1 MTSNKTNYYKNIC
14 STVPVG
20 FLVLNEVSDILFI
33 NDHAKRL
40 LKIKDDYTNI
50 IQLPLHLEYLKK
62 RIIELSPS
70 NKKQEIFFNYKNK
83 LQYFELFT
91 NFIHEDNDN
100 KELKCITILDR
111 TEDIKKI
118 DIVKTMQEDLYQFKN
133 LAAIGTM
140 ISGVAHE
147 LNNPISGISMSAQLA
162 ESSLRDLIKLSI
174 LENDNMPAETV
185 SAILETVTYSISEI
199 EHVKLNTTRAA
210 KLVGGLLNYSKK
222 EKLDLELCTLIDLIN
237 ETLNITRYQP
247 MMDASCIEINC
258 PEDIILNC
266 DKLKIQQV
274 IYNIVK
280 NALESIEKDGY
291 VKINCSLEDNFV
303 NISITDN
310 GCGISSMNL
319 NHLFTPFF
327 TTKGPKKGTGLG
339 LSISYRIIERHG
351 GKIMVTSN
359 INQGSQFIIS
369 LPTNLE

>member
-1 MTSNKTNYYKNIC
+1 MTSNKPNYYKNIC

>member
-1 MTSNKTNYYKNIC
+1 MTSNKPNYYKNIC

-20 FLVLNEVSDILFI
+20 FMVINETNDILFI

-40 LKIKDDYTNI
+40 LKLKEDYTNL
-50 IQLPLHLEYLKK
+50 IQLPLHLEYFKK
-62 RIIELSPS
+62 RIQELSPS
-70 NKKQEIFFNYKNK
+70 NQKQEIFFNYKNK
-83 LQYFELFT
+83 LQYFEVFS
-91 NFIHEDNDN
+91 NFIHEDKDN
-100 KELKCITILDR
+100 KELNCITILDR
-111 TEDIKKI
+111 TEEIKKI

-162 ESSLRDLIKLSI
+162 ESSLRELIKLTI
-174 LENDNMPAETV
+174 KENDNLPAETV
-185 SAILETVTYSISEI
+185 SLILETITYSISEM

-222 EKLDLELCTLIDLIN
+222 EKLDLELCILNDLIT
-237 ETLNITRYQP
+237 ETLNITGYQP
-247 MMDASCIEINC
+247 MMNASCVQINC

-266 DKLKIQQV
+266 DKLKMQQV
-274 IYNIVK
+274 IYNLVK

-303 NISITDN
+303 NISIKDN

-319 NHLFTPFF
+319 NQLFTPFF
-327 TTKGPKKGTGLG
+327 TTKGP
-339 LSISYRIIERHG
+339 
-351 GKIMVTSN
+351 
-359 INQGSQFIIS
+359 
-369 LPTNLE
+369 

>member
-1 MTSNKTNYYKNIC
+1 MTSNKPNYYKNIC
-14 STVPVG
+14 TTVPVG
-20 FLVLNEVSDILFI
+20 FLVLNQDNDLLFI
-33 NDHAKRL
+33 NDQAKSLLRL
-40 LKIKDDYTNI
+40 KENYKNI
-50 IQLPLHLEYLKK
+50 IDLPLHLEYFKK
-62 RIIELSPS
+62 RITELSPTDQ
-70 NKKQEIFFNYKNK
+70 KQEIFYNYKNK
-83 LQYFELFT
+83 LQYFEIFS
-91 NFIHEDNDN
+91 NYIHEDNEDR
-100 KELKCITILDR
+100 ELKCITILDR

-118 DIVKTMQEDLYQFKN
+118 DIVKTMQDDLYQFKN

-162 ESSLRDLIKLSI
+162 ESALRELIKLAI
-174 LENDNMPAETV
+174 KDNNDIPSEVV
-185 SAILETVTYSISEI
+185 SEILETVSYSISEM

-222 EKLDLELCTLIDLIN
+222 EKLDLELCNLKQLIT

-247 MMDASCIEINC
+247 MMDPSSIQINC
-258 PEDIILNC
+258 DKNIKLNC

-280 NALESIEKDGY
+280 NALESIEEKGL
-291 VKINCSLEDNFV
+291 VKINCSLEDKFV
-303 NISITDN
+303 NISIEDN

-319 NHLFTPFF
+319 NQLFTPFF

-351 GKIMVTSN
+351 GKITVNSELN
-359 INQGSQFIIS
+359 KGSKFLIT